1 MREAKEPP
9 RGRARAFTLLE
20 VLVAVAILG
29 LGLTAILSAQYSAVG
44 GVSHARGLSI
54 GVGLARCKMSEL
66 EARLA
71 TEGMGDLDV
80 REDGPCCEGS
90 LDAAYTC
97 EWRIEKPE
105 FPATN
110 AKLDLDAELDLGTSD
125 LGAIGKLASQD
136 GEAPAIDPAAG
147 LSGVTDALGGAG
159 DLAAGGVSG
168 VASMVMG
175 LVYPDLKLAFEAAT
189 RRVTV
194 VVNWR
199 DGQRSRSLEIVQWVT
214 SPNMVAAARARANED
229 TDTGDASSTT
239 TTGGGR

>member
-1 MREAKEPP
+1 MRAAKAMPHE
-9 RGRARAFTLLE
+9 RARGFTLLE
-20 VLVAVAILG
+20 VLVAVSILG

-71 TEGMGDLDV
+71 TEGMGELDV

-90 LDAAYTC
+90 TDAAYTC
-97 EWRIEKPE
+97 EWRIEKPV
-105 FPATN
+105 FPAES
-110 AKLDLDAELDLGTSD
+110 AKLDLDADLDLGTDD
-125 LGAIGKLASQD
+125 LGAIGKLATAD
-136 GEAPAIDPAAG
+136 GEAPAIDPSAG
-147 LSGVTDALGGAG
+147 LSGVTEALGGAG
-159 DLAAGGVSG
+159 DLAAGGVGG

-194 VVNWR
+194 VVHWR
-199 DGQRSRSLEIVQWVT
+199 DGQRPRSLDIVQWVT
-214 SPNMVAAARARANED
+214 SPNMVAAAQARAEEE
-229 TDTGDASSTT
+229 TDTGDTSSTT